1 MDATVPHAE
10 RGRRVAPLAEL
21 TAIVFDDARLL
32 AFGRLAAIF
41 LVPLTLALVVLLFGT
56 GPVPR
61 RNWYGEILGNDFTQV
76 WVAGRA
82 ALEGRAAESYDL
94 ARHLENSEGRLR
106 TGLPIRVA
114 LPTGLPAAVR
124 RHGCVRAAGGLSRLV
139 CAFGGLV
146 LFRPVPRG
154 GPSRPRLHRLRPSS
168 GVHEFWLMARTGC
181 SRRA

>member
-10 RGRRVAPLAEL
+10 RGRRVAPLADL

-76 WVAGRA
+76 WVVA
-82 ALEGRAAESYDL
+82 APPWKAAPQS
-94 ARHLENSEGRLR
+94 R
-106 TGLPIRVA
+106 T
-114 LPTGLPAAVR
+114 TSPAT
-124 RHGCVRAAGGLSRLV
+124 SRI
-139 CAFGGLV
+139 
-146 LFRPVPRG
+146 
-154 GPSRPRLHRLRPSS
+154 
-168 GVHEFWLMARTGC
+168 
-181 SRRA
+181 